1 MEFIENNKFYK
12 FLPNHIT
19 TLTNINMEEKI
30 FDNDIFEKYKCTL
43 QLQGELIIWNSTE
56 LRSSAFQAYNSAN
69 APLSACNQA
78 NIIADNINNK
88 YKIIKETYE
97 IYQKYISLM
106 NPEKDRWI
114 YNIIDGLDEQESL
127 LFKDNVCIIIPSY
140 TWVNKNIQQL
150 HILCLPLDKTLRCL
164 RSLEGKHIEL
174 LKYMKN
180 KTIKIIE
187 EIYGIDETQLKIF
200 LHYEPSTYHLHI
212 HFINTEHKMC
222 DSSIEYC
229 HDVDNII
236 YNLSI
241 KNNYYQDIIL
251 NKRII

>member
-19 TLTNINMEEKI
+19 TLNNVNMEEKI

-43 QLQGELIIWNSTE
+43 QLQGELII
-56 LRSSAFQAYNSAN
+56 
-69 APLSACNQA
+69 CNQA

-97 IYQKYISLM
+97 EYQKYISIM
-106 NPEKDRWI
+106 NPEKDKWI
-114 YNIIDGLDEQESL
+114 YNIIDGLDEQESI

-140 TWVNKNIQQL
+140 TWINKNIQHL

-180 KTIKIIE
+180 KTIKIIK
-187 EIYGIDETQLKIF
+187 EIYDIDETQLKIF

-229 HDVDNII
+229 HDLDNII

-241 KNNYYQDIIL
+241 KSNYYQEIIL
-251 NKRII
+251 NKRVF

>member
-19 TLTNINMEEKI
+19 TLNNINMEEKI

-43 QLQGELIIWNSTE
+43 QLQGELIV
-56 LRSSAFQAYNSAN
+56 
-69 APLSACNQA
+69 CNQA
-78 NIIADNINNK
+78 NIIADNNNNNK

-114 YNIIDGLDEQESL
+114 YNIIDGLEEQESI
-127 LFKDNVCIIIPSY
+127 LFKDNICIIIPSY
-140 TWVNKNIQQL
+140 TWINKNIQQL

-180 KTIKIIE
+180 KTIKIIG
-187 EIYGIDETQLKIF
+187 EIYDIDETQLKIF

-229 HDVDNII
+229 HDIDNII

-241 KNNYYQDIIL
+241 KSNYYQEIIL
-251 NKRII
+251 NKRIM